1 MIIQNSKNKNGY
13 LSNLS
18 KSTPISKLYNRAPVQ
33 NLYKRT
39 PIRTI
44 YTFVCAL
51 ALQYHF
57 YIYIYIYI
65 YNKRTSTANI
75 FQTIP
80 MHNSISVLS
89 YQRYLRHSN
98 T

>member
-18 KSTPISKLYNRAPVQ
+18 KSTPISKLYNGALVQ
-33 NLYKRT
+33 ILYKRT

-44 YTFVCAL
+44 YTFVYAL

-57 YIYIYIYI
+57 YIYIYI

-75 FQTIP
+75 FQPIP
-80 MHNSISVLS
+80 MQNSISVLS
-89 YQRYLRHSN
+89 YQRYLSHSN